1 MKADLQGLI
10 TGRDRDNPCDLEN
23 KADLQGLKIGRDRDK
38 PCDLENLEGLVIPED
53 LMVAGGESRPSR
65 FNNRK
70 G

>member
-23 KADLQGLKIGRDRDK
+23 
-38 PCDLENLEGLVIPED
+38 LEGRVSPGD
-53 LMVAGGESRPSR
+53 ESRPSR